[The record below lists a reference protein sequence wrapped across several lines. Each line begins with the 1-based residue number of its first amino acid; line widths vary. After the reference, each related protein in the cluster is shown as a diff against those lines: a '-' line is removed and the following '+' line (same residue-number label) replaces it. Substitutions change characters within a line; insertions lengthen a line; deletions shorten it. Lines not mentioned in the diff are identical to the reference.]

1 MLKNNYWRRKK
12 AKTINVINCK
22 SFFSLLCSFNEKLNF
37 VDENF
42 NNKQYLL
49 IVRYQLRYDLQQMA
63 QINDL
68 KLSQKAVLR
77 HCQAQ
82 IDIVSE
88 IISVHDIL
96 DVAE

>member
-1 MLKNNYWRRKK
+1 ML
-12 AKTINVINCK
+12 CG
-22 SFFSLLCSFNEKLNF
+22 FNEKLNF

-49 IVRYQLRYDLQQMA
+49 ILRYQLRYDLQQMA

-68 KLSQKAVLR
+68 RLSQKAVLR
-77 HCQAQ
+77 HCQTQ